1 MTLIKILKAQAFNAA
16 ILVLEDESTDKGSR
30 TEDDH
35 GSVLRGAV
43 DWRQSNGPSAGGRLN
58 TFRSITHIG
67 VWPWNGLQESLG
79 QQGSG

>member
-1 MTLIKILKAQAFNAA
+1 MTLTKILKARAFNAT

-43 DWRQSNGPSAGGRLN
+43 DWKQANGPSAGGRLN
-58 TFRSITHIG
+58 RFGSLTHVG